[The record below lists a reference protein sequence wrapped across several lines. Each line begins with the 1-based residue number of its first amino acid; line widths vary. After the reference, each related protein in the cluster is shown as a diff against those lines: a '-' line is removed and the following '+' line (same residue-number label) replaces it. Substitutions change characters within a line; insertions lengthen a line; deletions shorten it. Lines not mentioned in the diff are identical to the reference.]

1 MDPDVTPPWRTK
13 AIPRFARLLM
23 LPAVVAREAA
33 AVRSP
38 LLLAYG
44 EIDVT
49 VEPLAD
55 AAMFR
60 STSDL
65 TLLIVPRMAHMHN
78 FAPTRQRLWRRLS
91 EFAIRVARDAAPE

>member
-1 MDPDVTPPWRTK
+1 
-13 AIPRFARLLM
+13 M
-23 LPAVVAREAA
+23 LPAFVAREAA

-38 LLLAYG
+38 VLLAYG

-65 TLLIVPRMAHMHN
+65 SLLIVPRMAHMHN

-91 EFAIRVARDAAPE
+91 EFAFRVARDAALEPNT